1 VAGAGGAAGQMM
13 LDPAKRRALALLA
26 ALPEGKTTEEV
37 VLGLGY
43 TPALIAELA
52 NAGLVRTTSARLT
65 WVHITEV
72 GRRTLG
78 DEP

>member
-1 VAGAGGAAGQMM
+1 MM

-26 ALPEGKTTEEV
+26 ALPEGKTTKEV

-43 TPALIAELA
+43 PPELA
-52 NAGLVRTTSARLT
+52 NAGLVRTISERLT
-65 WVHITEV
+65 WVHITEA